1 MEKKDYLPFCRYYKG
16 EKENPY
22 KSGNKALFWDY
33 ERVWIDKSVDEKDD
47 TLGDML
53 DEYIAY
59 GLGEFEQMDNTP
71 VTLKALLFNRYS
83 HWMGCNTD
91 GFKKWY
97 KKEYHG

>member
-1 MEKKDYLPFCRYYKG
+1 MEKKDFLPFCRYYKG
-16 EKENPY
+16 EKECP
-22 KSGNKALFWDY
+22 KGMAMSFWNY
-33 ERVWIDKSVDEKDD
+33 ERAWVDLSVDKEDNA
-47 TLGDML
+47 LGNML